1 MEKWINLNILS
12 TLPIFNSTSRVMHK
26 LLMLAAREGGIWKVY
41 LNTNIREQI
50 MEDCN
55 IPKSS
60 YCRAIKEL
68 EDCGFLTRDKD
79 ICILN
84 IPQEYGNLSIISQK

>member
-1 MEKWINLNILS
+1 MEKWINLNIFS

-26 LLMLAAREGGIWKVY
+26 LLMLAVREESIWKVY
-41 LNTNIREQI
+41 LSPNIRKQI

-55 IPKSS
+55 IHKSS
-60 YCRAIKEL
+60 YYRIIKEL
-68 EDCGFLTRDKD
+68 EDCEFLTKNKD

-84 IPQEYGNLSIISQK
+84 LPQEYGKLSTISQK

>member
-1 MEKWINLNILS
+1 METWINLNIFS
-12 TLPIFNSTSRVMHK
+12 TLSIFNSTSRVMHK
-26 LLMLAAREGGIWKVY
+26 LLMLAVREGSIWKVY
-41 LNTNIREQI
+41 LNTNIREKI

-84 IPQEYGNLSIISQK
+84 LPQEYGKFSIISQK

>member
-1 MEKWINLNILS
+1 MEKWINLNVLS
-12 TLPIFNSTSRVMHK
+12 TLPIFNGTARVMHK
-26 LLMLAAREGGIWKVY
+26 LLMLAIREDDQWKVF
-41 LNTNIREQI
+41 LNTNVREEI
-50 MEDCN
+50 MEYCN

-79 ICILN
+79 IYILN
-84 IPQEYGNLSIISQK
+84 MLNDKEVAPIIF